1 MLAYP
6 DWGFRGFSG
15 VLTGVSLGGLQEI
28 FAPPRQVGSV
38 LQDSQIP
45 SIARALQ
52 VNFVLAEARFQ
63 HCWTPSRGSTAK
75 KSRLLL
81 GKVP

>member
-6 DWGFRGFSG
+6 ELGTQRVFWGFDRCESWRASG
-15 VLTGVSLGGLQEI
+15 D
-28 FAPPRQVGSV
+28 FAPSRQVGSV

-45 SIARALQ
+45 SIARTLQ